1 MDTEAR
7 LKEWIE
13 LYSIRLV
20 RLACTFTR
28 NQSDAEDRVQ
38 DAFIKAYRALH
49 QLQSHEQ
56 PFPWLARIV
65 INECKSSYRK
75 RRLEVLTQSVP
86 NYFVTSTEDMVIHRA
101 EQDMVYNAVLRLPE
115 KYRVPM
121 VLFHF
126 EEFPVSQIAEILKVN
141 EGTVKTRLFRG
152 RKRLAELVREVR
164 ADDYRS
170 ATADC

>member
-1 MDTEAR
+1 
-7 LKEWIE
+7 
-13 LYSIRLV
+13 
-20 RLACTFTR
+20 
-28 NQSDAEDRVQ
+28 
-38 DAFIKAYRALH
+38 
-49 QLQSHEQ
+49 
-56 PFPWLARIV
+56 
-65 INECKSSYRK
+65 
-75 RRLEVLTQSVP
+75 
-86 NYFVTSTEDMVIHRA
+86 MVC
-101 EQDMVYNAVLRLPE
+101 DAVLRLPE

-126 EEFPVSQIAEILKVN
+126 EELPVNQIAEILKVN